1 MREVRETDYEEILEM
16 VLTELIERGYRQ
28 QRKEDEEMDRLV
40 KRRVEL
46 KEQAVLCTASL
57 DEQVKQTLEEYN
69 NSIDLIY
76 GLQLKYIYLQGAKD
90 CVRLLKALE
99 AI

>member
-1 MREVRETDYEEILEM
+1 MEYEEILEM
-16 VLTELIERGYRQ
+16 LLTELIERGYRQ

-40 KRRVEL
+40 KRRIEL
-46 KEQAVLCTASL
+46 KELAVLCTGSL
-57 DEQVKQTLEEYN
+57 SEQVKQTLTLREYYDT
-69 NSIDLIY
+69 IDLIY

-90 CVRLLKALE
+90 CVRRLKTLD

>member
-1 MREVRETDYEEILEM
+1 MEYEEILEM
-16 VLTELIERGYRQ
+16 MLTELIERGYRQ
-28 QRKEDEEMDRLV
+28 QRKEDEAMDRLV
-40 KRRVEL
+40 KRRIEL

-57 DEQVKQTLEEYN
+57 DKQTKQTLEEYFDT
-69 NSIDLIY
+69 IDLIY

-90 CVRLLKALE
+90 CVRLLKTLD